1 MNKPAGINPNPTVRQ
16 NTTEKRRL
24 RFKFVFAA
32 VIGLILVTSLTGCVP
47 KAPHEHWVAALKKV
61 NDLDFQEFVTTLSM
75 NIQSDN
81 PEKQKIYQIFNQ
93 VDIEIITKLD
103 KEDRRFIFDFN
114 LLYKGVNCGNLTL
127 YSDLEKITVRSV
139 FLGPIVYCF
148 EWKDLQPL
156 VQDYLDLQ
164 FKITDYFPLLL
175 ETDEKTWEQVE
186 LAIYDFYTEYYQDK
200 IAAGAKLVKLA
211 VVENEQEKD
220 ITCRELVLNMDQ
232 DDFTPDEISRLLQS
246 IFANPATHTLIKD
259 KTTQFITIAK
269 NNGDLATWPITEE
282 QLIAFRDNID
292 HQIDLFLNRMA
303 VAITPGTAAT
313 PTSITQMNGKMY
325 IDQKGFWRSMLTKQI
340 MHSTDPITGEST
352 QFVMTMEQKLINPG
366 QKPSFPDFLP
376 WAAINIGQ
384 TSANEWEDLL
394 KNISLNLFA
403 QVMTN
408 PLIQDI
414 MQVIT
419 E

>member
-1 MNKPAGINPNPTVRQ
+1 M
-16 NTTEKRRL
+16 
-24 RFKFVFAA
+24 
-32 VIGLILVTSLTGCVP
+32 
-47 KAPHEHWVAALKKV
+47 
-61 NDLDFQEFVTTLSM
+61 
-75 NIQSDN
+75 
-81 PEKQKIYQIFNQ
+81 
-93 VDIEIITKLD
+93 
-103 KEDRRFIFDFN
+103 
-114 LLYKGVNCGNLTL
+114 
-127 YSDLEKITVRSV
+127 
-139 FLGPIVYCF
+139 
-148 EWKDLQPL
+148 
-156 VQDYLDLQ
+156 
-164 FKITDYFPLLL
+164 
-175 ETDEKTWEQVE
+175 
-186 LAIYDFYTEYYQDK
+186 
-200 IAAGAKLVKLA
+200 
-211 VVENEQEKD
+211 
-220 ITCRELVLNMDQ
+220 
-232 DDFTPDEISRLLQS
+232 LQS
-246 IFANPATHTLIKD
+246 IFANPATHTLIKI
-259 KTTQFITIAK
+259 KPQFITIAK